1 MLQTTH
7 SDDPNVQEKID
18 KLTKR
23 DRKTEQFFRWVLKIM
38 EWIIAGITLI
48 ALVGALGIEV
58 VNMVTE
64 GTAYFASVSHM
75 LHNLLS
81 IVVGLEFVR
90 MLIDTT
96 PANILEVLTVA
107 ITRHVIL
114 SHDDPWSNVACI
126 ACIAGLFA
134 IRRFWCAAASCV
146 RKWWCILN
154 NNANTARPSGW
165 AVGKTEKAGKSRS
178 NAVICPACESI
189 RQTEIY
195 FFLVVIRSN
204 KHPIKNPMRVPQVF
218 IITSSNC
225 ANLPINVCKNSMP
238 IENTAPSITPFH
250 QCL

>member
-18 KLTKR
+18 KLAKR
-23 DRKTEQFFRWVLKIM
+23 DRKTEQFFRWALKIM

-64 GTAYFASVSHM
+64 GTAYFADVSHM

-90 MLIDTT
+90 MLIDTP

-134 IRRFWCAAASCV
+134 IRRFLV
-146 RKWWCILN
+146 R
-154 NNANTARPSGW
+154 
-165 AVGKTEKAGKSRS
+165 RS
-178 NAVICPACESI
+178 EL
-189 RQTEIY
+189 RQEM
-195 FFLVVIRSN
+195 VDS
-204 KHPIKNPMRVPQVF
+204 
-218 IITSSNC
+218 
-225 ANLPINVCKNSMP
+225 
-238 IENTAPSITPFH
+238 E
-250 QCL
+250 